1 MSKLDNVIK
10 ELNKKLKN
18 DIITMD
24 KDAITFN
31 SKDSVHFLSP
41 SLEYMFHGEGFKT
54 NTLWTIR
61 GEYSSAKTSL
71 SHPMRSI
78 ISAIRTLRG
87 AQSCSTDKI
96 PVCIRA
102 PS

>member
-41 SLEYMFHGEGFKT
+41 SLEDMFHGEDLKLIHYGPLEVNLVLQKQVYHYLLQVNFK
-54 NTLWTIR
+54 NII
-61 GEYSSAKTSL
+61 K
-71 SHPMRSI
+71 RS
-78 ISAIRTLRG
+78 G
-87 AQSCSTDKI
+87 KI
-96 PVCIRA
+96 E
-102 PS
+102 

>member
-41 SLEYMFHGEGFKT
+41 SLEMAKDLKLIHYGLLEVNLAPQKQVYHYLLQVNFK
-54 NTLWTIR
+54 N
-61 GEYSSAKTSL
+61 
-71 SHPMRSI
+71 I
-78 ISAIRTLRG
+78 IKRNG
-87 AQSCSTDKI
+87 KI
-96 PVCIRA
+96 E
-102 PS
+102 